1 MNRIRERGDWT
12 SASVISFQLPHI
24 EKQEEYVCNR
34 KQSRCDRFAKYYQ
47 NRVLAIPVSS

>member
-12 SASVISFQLPHI
+12 SASVISFQLSPI
-24 EKQEEYVCNR
+24 GKEYACNR